1 VVLAVEMRAGF
12 EVVAFDGGSLVRAR
26 LDSETMCWMVRSST
40 PVITSVIV
48 GLTPSWDARIT
59 TSRISSGTWST
70 WSPMVLRFYTT
81 CKRKRVSKLHHSI
94 HSPDGTKNGLGPEN
108 ACVEALDTKRGAGG
122 GMVAKI

>member
-1 VVLAVEMRAGF
+1 MLDGPLVDTSDNFGHRGTHPKLGRANHH
-12 EVVAFDGGSLVRAR
+12 
-26 LDSETMCWMVRSST
+26 
-40 PVITSVIV
+40 
-48 GLTPSWDARIT
+48 LTDI
-59 TSRISSGTWST
+59 ITWST